1 MRVRSA
7 AACLSALVLIA
18 TFTSMSSEAPAQRSG
33 RDDQERAPIRPF
45 DQPPQIIDMTAG
57 NFEFVP
63 AIVHV
68 KLGKN
73 IQLQVTSTDKTHG
86 VRINPF
92 PDGAT
97 KSTPPGL
104 EFLYG
109 EDCWKIKKGE
119 TAKIVFFAYTAGTY
133 SFTCCKECGSGHK
146 RMKGQIIAEP

>member
-1 MRVRSA
+1 MRVRCA
-7 AACLSALVLIA
+7 PTCLSALLVIA
-18 TFTSMSSEAPAQRSG
+18 TFPLMSSEAPAQRSG
-33 RDDQERAPIRPF
+33 RDDQEHAPVRPF
-45 DQPPQIIDMTAG
+45 GQPPEIINMTTE
-57 NFEFVP
+57 NFEFTP
-63 AIVHV
+63 AVVHV

-97 KSTPPGL
+97 KSTPPGI

-119 TAKIVFFAYTAGTY
+119 TAKIVFFAHTAGTY
-133 SFTCCKECGSGHK
+133 SITCCKECGAGHK
-146 RMKGQIIAEP
+146 SMKGQIIAEP

>member
-1 MRVRSA
+1 MRFRSGVVL
-7 AACLSALVLIA
+7 CLVAVVTLLVSAEPV
-18 TFTSMSSEAPAQRSG
+18 QRSG
-33 RDDQERAPIRPF
+33 RDDQEEKAPARPF
-45 DQPPQIIDMTAG
+45 DQPPQIITMTAG
-57 NFEFVP
+57 NFEFTPPV
-63 AIVHV
+63 IHI

-73 IQLQVTSTDKTHG
+73 IQLEVTATDKTHG
-86 VRINPF
+86 IRINPF

-104 EFLYG
+104 EFVYG

-119 TAKIVFFAYTAGTY
+119 TAKIVFFAHAAGTY

>member
-1 MRVRSA
+1 MRFRSTVVL
-7 AACLSALVLIA
+7 CLMAVATLLVSAEPV
-18 TFTSMSSEAPAQRSG
+18 QRSG
-33 RDDQERAPIRPF
+33 RDDQEPMPARPF
-45 DQPPQIIDMTAG
+45 DQPPQIITMTAG
-57 NFEFVP
+57 NFEFTPPV
-63 AIVHV
+63 IHI

-86 VRINPF
+86 IRIKPF
-92 PDGAT
+92 PDGAM

-119 TAKIVFFAYTAGTY
+119 TAKIVFFAHAAGTY
-133 SFTCCKECGSGHK
+133 SFACCKECGSGHK